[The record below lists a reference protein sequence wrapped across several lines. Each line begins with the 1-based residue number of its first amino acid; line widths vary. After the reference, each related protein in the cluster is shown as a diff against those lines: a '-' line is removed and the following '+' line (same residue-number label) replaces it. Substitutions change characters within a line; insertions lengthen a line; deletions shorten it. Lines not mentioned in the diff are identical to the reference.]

1 MQGVGVWMIRLQGD
15 SAVALKLCISAFT
28 DWSDKSFTFDTFQL
42 NHPVVSTY
50 FGSTCTYP
58 WWVFKSLNM
67 VLRTRTAHMIRIAC
81 LFGMGADDQI
91 TLSQHY
97 SLLSIWAFISSHIKA
112 LWALELVACVLQ
124 STPVGKRDRP
134 EKLYDDEIASLL
146 LLFFSS
152 GYIGCQLVRMH
163 QNLYKIVR

>member
-1 MQGVGVWMIRLQGD
+1 MGPSPKFAEICKPDQARARRLAGRL
-15 SAVALKLCISAFT
+15 SPSPKISGPDPTLFYMYL
-28 DWSDKSFTFDTFQL
+28 SMMSVQEL
-42 NHPVVSTY
+42 E
-50 FGSTCTYP
+50 
-58 WWVFKSLNM
+58 
-67 VLRTRTAHMIRIAC
+67 LRTRTAHMIRIAC